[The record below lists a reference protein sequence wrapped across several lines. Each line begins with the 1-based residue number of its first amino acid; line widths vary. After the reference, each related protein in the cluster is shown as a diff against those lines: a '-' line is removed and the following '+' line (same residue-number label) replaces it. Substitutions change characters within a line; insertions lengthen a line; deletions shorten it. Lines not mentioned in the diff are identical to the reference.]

1 MQKNDFNLVVNRIK
15 SYNLLGVSKTVEKHK
30 NSITKKWLG
39 INKMFNRNIKSVN
52 ADFIKLGQRN
62 PPAKRERK

>member
-39 INKMFNRNIKSVN
+39 INVDDKFSGTKNV
-52 ADFIKLGQRN
+52 
-62 PPAKRERK
+62 